1 MANNEAGRHTRCG
14 DNLILQM
21 RGIVKDFPGTRALD
35 HVDFDVRAG
44 EVHGL
49 VGENGAGKSTLMN
62 VLAGRHADYR
72 GEIAFD
78 GQAVS
83 IKNPRQVRDM
93 GIAIIYQDL
102 RVLRNLSVA
111 ENIMLGDEKVGRWSR
126 RIERKFIKDE
136 AKKVIERLRFDLD
149 PDEPVQGLSRARQ
162 CLVEIAGAV
171 RRNARLFVFDEPTAS
186 LGSDDVDKLFK
197 VIRELKGRGLGIVYI
212 SHRLAELPV
221 IADRVTVLRDGRKVG
236 TKDID
241 DCPVP
246 AMSQMMLGHSLPEMF
261 PKKTNRPGRC
271 ILKVDGLTRPGR
283 FQDISFELRQ
293 GEVLGIAGLVGSGRT
308 EIARAIFGA
317 DKAGGFVELDANA
330 ISIRSPNL
338 CCTRG
343 IGMVQEN
350 RKTDSNITGRIV
362 AENLNI
368 SILKRLSGALGFQ
381 RPRRLAVQARRMIE
395 RMKIEPPMPELEIQ
409 NLSGGNQ
416 QKVIVGR
423 WLAAE
428 PKVLIFDEP
437 TQGIDIGTKSQIYK
451 LIIDL
456 ASGGTGVI
464 LISSEL
470 IEVAKLSDRILVIRD
485 GRLVN
490 EIPGPI
496 DNPDVLFEQCAGKKE
511 TA

>member
-1 MANNEAGRHTRCG
+1 MRSS

-62 VLAGRHADYR
+62 VLAGCHAGYK
-72 GEIAFD
+72 GEITFD

-83 IKNPRQVRDM
+83 IKNPRQARDL

-126 RIERKFIKDE
+126 RIDRKFIKDE

-186 LGSDDVDKLFK
+186 LGGDDVDKLFT
-197 VIRELKGRGLGIVYI
+197 VIKELKGRGLGIVYI
-212 SHRLAELPV
+212 SHRLAELPL
-221 IADRVTVLRDGRKVG
+221 IANRVTVLRDGRKVG

-246 AMSQMMLGHSLPEMF
+246 AMSKMMLGHSLSEMF

-317 DKAGGFVELDANA
+317 DKAAGFVELDGRA
-330 ISIRSPNL
+330 ISGRSPNL
-338 CCTRG
+338 CCTRPHRPLAGG

-350 RKTDSNITGRIV
+350 RKTDSNITGRTV

-368 SILKRLSGALGFQ
+368 SILKRLSGPLGFQ
-381 RPRRLAVQARRMIE
+381 RPRRLAGQARRMIE
-395 RMKIEPPMPELEIQ
+395 RMKIEPPRPEVQIQ

-428 PKVLIFDEP
+428 PKVIIFDEP

>member
-1 MANNEAGRHTRCG
+1 
-14 DNLILQM
+14 
-21 RGIVKDFPGTRALD
+21 
-35 HVDFDVRAG
+35 
-44 EVHGL
+44 
-49 VGENGAGKSTLMN
+49 
-62 VLAGRHADYR
+62 
-72 GEIAFD
+72 
-78 GQAVS
+78 
-83 IKNPRQVRDM
+83 
-93 GIAIIYQDL
+93 L
-102 RVLRNLSVA
+102 RVLRNLTVA
-111 ENIMLGDEKVGRWSR
+111 ENMMLGDEKVGRWSR
-126 RIERKFIKDE
+126 RIDRKFIKDE
-136 AKKVIERLRFDLD
+136 ARKVIERLRFDLD

-186 LGSDDVDKLFK
+186 LGGDDVDKLFT

-236 TKDID
+236 TKDIG

-246 AMSQMMLGHSLPEMF
+246 AMSQMMLGHSLSEMF

-283 FQDISFELRQ
+283 FQDISFELRH

-317 DKAGGFVELDANA
+317 DKAAGVVELDANA

-338 CCTRG
+338 CRTRPHRPLAGG

-350 RKTDSNITGRIV
+350 RKTDSNVTGRTV

-368 SILKRLSGALGFQ
+368 SILKRFSGPLGFQ
-381 RPRRLAVQARRMIE
+381 RPRRLAMQARRMIE
-395 RMKIEPPMPELEIQ
+395 RMKIEPPRPELEIQ

-437 TQGIDIGTKSQIYK
+437 TQGIDIGTKSQIYR

-456 ASGGTGVI
+456 ACGGTGVI